1 MKEVIK
7 WKLIKGVIR
16 IVILVRII
24 GYHAMKHI
32 IHIVFMDKIFF
43 SYKTELGG
51 IGLTQVAR
59 GFCHHISFHGTYLTY
74 SCITREFYKLCQLCH
89 ECL

>member
-24 GYHAMKHI
+24 GYYVMKYI
-32 IHIVFMDKIFF
+32 IYIVFMDKIFF
-43 SYKTELGG
+43 FYKIELGG
-51 IGLTQVAR
+51 IGL
-59 GFCHHISFHGTYLTY
+59 I
-74 SCITREFYKLCQLCH
+74 
-89 ECL
+89 